1 VIFLNYDKY
10 FETNLKR
17 WNELVDINAKSRSY
31 DLEGFKS
38 GKTSLFPIELEE
50 LGSISGKSLLHL
62 QCHFGMDT
70 LSWARLGAKV
80 TGVDF
85 SDKAI
90 FLAKKLSKEL
100 SISAR
105 FINANIYDIPDILDE
120 KFDIV
125 FTSYGTICWLP
136 DLEKWARIISDCL
149 KSSGIFYLIDGHP
162 FGFIIDENQEP
173 FKVGFNYFSEGKPV
187 YFDEGGAYADPKADL
202 NNQAS
207 FQWDHPISEIINSL
221 LKANLQIEFLH
232 EFPYTFFNIHPNMKK
247 REDGYW
253 EFKNFSFTVPMMI
266 SIKAHKKI

>member
-1 VIFLNYDKY
+1 MRFLNNEKY

-17 WNELVDINAKSRSY
+17 WNELVEINAKSRSY

-38 GKTSLFPIELEE
+38 GKTSLFPIEIEE
-50 LGSISGKSLLHL
+50 VGDVEGKSLLHL

-85 SDKAI
+85 SSKAI
-90 FLAKKLSKEL
+90 SLAKEL
-100 SISAR
+100 SNELNIPAK
-105 FINANIYDIPDILDE
+105 FIESNIYDIPKVLDK

-136 DLEKWARIISDCL
+136 DMTNWAHIINNCL
-149 KSSGIFYLIDGHP
+149 KPGGIFYIIDGHP
-162 FGFIIDENQEP
+162 FGFIIDEKQEP

-187 YFDEGGAYADPKADL
+187 FFEDEGAYADPSADL
-202 NNQAS
+202 KNQGCYE
-207 FQWDHPISEIINSL
+207 WDHPMSEIINAL
-221 LKANLQIEFLH
+221 INVKLELEFLH
-232 EFPYTFFNIHPNMKK
+232 EFPYTFFNLHPDMKE
-247 REDGYW
+247 RNDGYW
-253 EFKNFSFTVPMMI
+253 EFANYEFTVPMMF